1 MSNGEQWLAEYVRT
15 GSEAAFREVV
25 ERYVNLVYSAALR
38 LVNGD
43 AHLAQDVAQGVFTDL
58 ARMARKLSPD
68 VKLGGWLHRHTCF
81 VASNT
86 MRRERRR
93 ELRERS
99 AVEMNSMEDHS
110 GENLA
115 LIAPVLD
122 EAINELGA
130 EDRDAIMLRFFEQK
144 DFRSVGDAL
153 GSNEE
158 AARKRVSRALDKLH
172 GLLTR
177 RGVVLSTT
185 ALTATLTTHV
195 VSAAPAGLAV
205 SISAAAVASVAAGS
219 GTALTLIQIMAKAK
233 VGIATAL
240 VVAVA
245 IPVAMGVREHN
256 KLRAENE
263 ALRAQAAQVVQLT
276 AENAR
281 LASLAAQAKVPAT
294 AASNDPSRELL
305 KLRGEVGRLRTEA
318 TAPKPS
324 PISSV
329 ISDPEARKLMREQQK
344 VGMSMIYK
352 EFGKRAKLSPEMT
365 EKFANVLADDIMESV
380 DHVGTLL
387 QEGKS
392 REEIDQV
399 FTAQEAALSAKLKE
413 LLGPEGFAEYQDYT
427 RSLVSY
433 LTAEQFKSE
442 MSGEKDEKQAKGKQL
457 YEAML
462 KETQAALAA
471 AGLPEDFQT
480 LPILNFRNIASQ
492 QEAEKSLALM
502 DSIFQRAIA
511 GATSYLSPEEIQ
523 KFNDFRTK
531 ALENNRRALIMN
543 QRMMAPGAR

>member
-81 VASNT
+81 VANNT
-86 MRRERRR
+86 MRRDRRR
-93 ELRERS
+93 ELRERT
-99 AVEMNSMEDHS
+99 AVEMNSIEDHS

-144 DFRSVGDAL
+144 DFRSVGEAL
-153 GSNEE
+153 GSNDE

-205 SISAAAVASVAAGS
+205 SISTAAVASAAAGS

-233 VGIATAL
+233 VGIAAAL

-245 IPVAMGVREHN
+245 IPVAMGVREHT

-263 ALRAQAAQVVQLT
+263 ALRARAAQVDQLT

-281 LASLAAQAKVPAT
+281 LASLAAQAKAPAT
-294 AASNDPSRELL
+294 ATSNDPSRELL
-305 KLRGEVGRLRTEA
+305 KLRGEVGRLRTEV

-329 ISDPEARKLMREQQK
+329 ISDPEARSMIREQQK
-344 VGMSMIYK
+344 VGMSMLYK

-365 EKFANVLADDIMESV
+365 QKFVDVLADDIMENV
-380 DHVGTLL
+380 DHVGALL

-413 LLGPEGFAEYQDYT
+413 LLGHEGFAQYQDYT
-427 RSLVSY
+427 RSLASH

-442 MSGEKDEKQAKGKQL
+442 MSGDKEAKQAKGKQL

-462 KETQAALAA
+462 QETQAALAA
-471 AGLPEDFQT
+471 AGLAEDFQT
-480 LPILNFRNIASQ
+480 LPILNFRNIASE
-492 QEAEKSLALM
+492 QEAEKNLKLM
-502 DSIFQRAIA
+502 ESVFERAAVRA
-511 GATSYLSPEEIQ
+511 GLFLSPEEIQ
-523 KFNDFRTK
+523 AFNKFRTE
-531 ALENNRRALIMN
+531 AVANNRRALVMN
-543 QRMMAPGAR
+543 RKMMAPGAR

>member
-1 MSNGEQWLAEYVRT
+1 MIEGEQWLAEYAQT

-25 ERYVNLVYSAALR
+25 ERYVNLVYSAAIR

-43 AHLAQDVAQGVFTDL
+43 THLAEDVTQKVFADL
-58 ARMARKLSPD
+58 AGMARKISRD

-81 VASNT
+81 VANNT
-86 MRRERRR
+86 MRGERRR
-93 ELRERS
+93 QLRERS

-110 GENLA
+110 QENLA

-122 EAINELGA
+122 EAINELGSD
-130 EDRDAIMLRFFEQK
+130 DRDAIMLRFFEQK
-144 DFRSVGDAL
+144 DFRSVGEAL

-158 AARKRVSRALDKLH
+158 AARKRVSRALEKLH

-205 SISAAAVASVAAGS
+205 SISTAAVASAAAGS

-233 VGIATAL
+233 VGIAAAL

-263 ALRAQAAQVVQLT
+263 ALRAQAAQVDQLT

-281 LASLAAQAKVPAT
+281 LASLAAQAKPAT
-294 AASNDPSRELL
+294 APSNDPSRELL

-318 TAPKPS
+318 TSPKPS

-329 ISDPEARKLMREQQK
+329 ISDPEARSMIREQQK
-344 VGMSMIYK
+344 VGMSMLYK

-365 EKFANVLADDIMESV
+365 QKFVDVLADDIMENV
-380 DHVGTLL
+380 DHVGALL

-413 LLGPEGFAEYQDYT
+413 LLGPEGFAQYQDYT
-427 RSLVSY
+427 RSLASH

-480 LPILNFRNIASQ
+480 LP
-492 QEAEKSLALM
+492 
-502 DSIFQRAIA
+502 
-511 GATSYLSPEEIQ
+511 
-523 KFNDFRTK
+523 
-531 ALENNRRALIMN
+531 
-543 QRMMAPGAR
+543 